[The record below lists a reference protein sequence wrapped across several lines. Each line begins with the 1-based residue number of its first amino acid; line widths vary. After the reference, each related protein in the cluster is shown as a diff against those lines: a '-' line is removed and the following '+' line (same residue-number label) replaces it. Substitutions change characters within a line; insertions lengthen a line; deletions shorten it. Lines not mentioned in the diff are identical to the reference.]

1 MSKVRSLTTRRVRL
15 VHAVEKFAVE
25 TPPHSPGL
33 IGHDDGSPSRNG
45 KEIEV
50 KSWGTTARRTLGIL
64 SFVAV
69 IPAAGFA
76 FAGHWGGGKPKGPPQ
91 EAIDACADMSE
102 GDTVQFATP
111 RGDTVSGIC
120 LEIRGG
126 LIAVPEGGVPGQHRG
141 MGPGNRFARMVKK
154 LDLTEAQQEQVKA
167 ILESEREK
175 AAPLLQQLAESR
187 AEVRK
192 AIEAE
197 RLDEAAGRH

>member
-91 EAIDACADMSE
+91 EAIDACAGMSE
-102 GDTVQFATP
+102 GDTGQFATP
-111 RGDTVSGIC
+111 RGDTMSGI
-120 LEIRGG
+120 RRQW
-126 LIAVPEGGVPGQHRG
+126 PGTG
-141 MGPGNRFARMVKK
+141 EK
-154 LDLTEAQQEQVKA
+154 LRKPAEAK
-167 ILESEREK
+167 R
-175 AAPLLQQLAESR
+175 P
-187 AEVRK
+187 
-192 AIEAE
+192 
-197 RLDEAAGRH
+197 DEAAVRTLAASQNETRVELVVSRARARSQIFALLTPEQRESARKLGPRGAGRDGHRPWRERPDGAG